1 MGIEPTEMLLEVEG
15 LKKYFGGLAAIN
27 GVTLQIRTKELT
39 CIIGPNG
46 AGKTTL
52 FNLVTGR
59 LRPDSG
65 KIIFREENI
74 GGLSPFQIIRKG
86 VGRSFQRANIFK
98 KLSVFENVQLG
109 ILCGRGKS
117 LNFFSPMR
125 KMVQDQTA
133 QILAEVGLSDQRKAL
148 SGELSHGDQKKL
160 ELALA
165 IANQPELLLLDEPT
179 AGMSAEETKG
189 TIRLIG
195 DLYEKKNLTI
205 VVIEHDMDVVFSV
218 AKRIIVM
225 HQGSVLAEGEPQE
238 IRRNEQVQKVYFG
251 EKRWEF

>member
-1 MGIEPTEMLLEVEG
+1 
-15 LKKYFGGLAAIN
+15 
-27 GVTLQIRTKELT
+27 
-39 CIIGPNG
+39 
-46 AGKTTL
+46 
-52 FNLVTGR
+52 
-59 LRPDSG
+59 
-65 KIIFREENI
+65 
-74 GGLSPFQIIRKG
+74 
-86 VGRSFQRANIFK
+86 
-98 KLSVFENVQLG
+98 
-109 ILCGRGKS
+109 
-117 LNFFSPMR
+117 
-125 KMVQDQTA
+125 
-133 QILAEVGLSDQRKAL
+133 
-148 SGELSHGDQKKL
+148 L